1 MKRRKVKTKKP
12 LTEEQ
17 KKEQIKKRK
26 DTIFKRRIR
35 DTFSNM
41 GFTYLPSANKKFKIG
56 YRDVELDYIFMYENI
71 IIICEDTCGKAKNKG
86 SHSFKK

>member
-1 MKRRKVKTKKP
+1 MKSRKAKIKKP

-41 GFTYLPSANKKFKIG
+41 GFTYLPSAKKEFKIG
-56 YRDVELDYIFMYENI
+56 YRVVELDYIFV
-71 IIICEDTCGKAKNKG
+71 
-86 SHSFKK
+86 